1 MACSC
6 VPLLLVLQP
15 WKHSDSSTETRDRT
29 LNTQFH
35 EIALLAQIE
44 PGHGNFP
51 TPFPFRFNPFQPSK
65 PELLS
70 LACYTS
76 AGSPYDTRPSPP
88 HNSHRPPRPRRPL
101 VHKLDSASYFS
112 NSSRSS
118 PTIKAPYPA
127 SGNRN
132 NSAR

>member
-35 EIALLAQIE
+35 EIALLAHNRTRSQQLSNPVSVSIQSL
-44 PGHGNFP
+44 P
-51 TPFPFRFNPFQPSK
+51 TLKTRTP
-65 PELLS
+65 
-70 LACYTS
+70 LAAMLYQCRE
-76 AGSPYDTRPSPP
+76 SPYDTRPSPP

-118 PTIKAPYPA
+118 PTIKAPYPP
-127 SGNRN
+127 S
-132 NSAR
+132 